1 MKLLY
6 VVLDSEGPTT
16 YHGGRAAAAVD
27 VIHRLNG
34 TGPQH
39 LTGSEIVDAL
49 TRSSSL
55 WILTPSGREVSIRC
69 DEVDR

>member
-1 MKLLY
+1 MKLY
-6 VVLDSEGPTT
+6 TILDSQGPTT

-39 LTGSEIVDAL
+39 LTGSGIVDAL

-69 DEVDR
+69 DEVGR

>member
-1 MKLLY
+1 MKLY
-6 VVLDSEGPTT
+6 TILDSQGPTT
-16 YHGGRAAAAVD
+16 YHAGRAAAAVD

-39 LTGSEIVDAL
+39 LTGSEIVEAL

-69 DEVDR
+69 DEVAR

>member
-39 LTGSEIVDAL
+39 LTGSEIVEAL
-49 TRSSSL
+49 TRSSRL

>member
-6 VVLDSEGPTT
+6 TILDSEGPTT

-34 TGPQH
+34 TGPRS

-55 WILTPSGREVSIRC
+55 WILTSSGREVSIRC